1 MDLRGYLKLLARRWP
16 TVLICLLLGIVAAE
30 VVTMVRTPVYE
41 ARTQLFV
48 ATRTGADTSELNQGQ
63 SFSQARVQ
71 SYSAIV
77 ATSQVTQPVV
87 RQLGLPYS
95 PSELASRI
103 TAEAPLNTVLIN
115 IKVRDTDRVRAA
127 RIADAVAARFIGL
140 VERLETPKKAQPAPG
155 QKENAA
161 PQPTVSPVSLGVT
174 EKASVPKK
182 PVSPDRLL
190 ALAFGVL
197 GGLLLAAGIVALR
210 EALDTTVKTSEA
222 LGELTALP
230 VLAAIPYDKSAGRKR
245 IALEAAS
252 TSPRAEAFRKLR
264 ANLQFA
270 QVDDPP
276 RVIVVTSALPGEGKT
291 TTSVNLALSL
301 ADAGLRTCLVD
312 ADLRRPS
319 VAPTFG
325 LVEGAGL
332 TTVLIGQ
339 AATEDVMQQ
348 AAGRLAVLTSG
359 TLPPNPTELLSCG
372 RMAEV
377 LRELADTYDI
387 VVVDSAPLLPVADTL
402 GLSPLTDGVLLVVSA
417 SKTGR
422 DQIVDAA
429 DSLHRIGVP
438 VLGTALNMSST
449 HKGKGYGYGYGYAP
463 TELPTP
469 RPATDT
475 QGPHTPTHETDQP
488 ATTTADETE
497 QPATTTITI
506 AGEVNEPGTPAAT
519 AGTAEQPATAATDTG
534 AAEQPGTATTGAGR
548 AEQPGTATTA
558 GAGGAQK
565 SGAARASGAGKA
577 AVPPAGTGQAK
588 EPVTAAAG
596 GTGTRKRAGAGKTK
610 EGVTAAAGA
619 GKAKEPA
626 APTAAGKS

>member
-1 MDLRGYLKLLARRWP
+1 MDLRGYIKLLARRWP

-30 VVTMVRTPVYE
+30 VVTAVRTPVYE

-77 ATSQVTQPVV
+77 ATRQVTQPVV
-87 RQLGLPYS
+87 RQLKLPYT
-95 PSELASRI
+95 PTELASRI

-115 IKVRDTDRVRAA
+115 IKVRDTDPARAA
-127 RIADAVAARFIGL
+127 LIADAVADRFVGL
-140 VERLETPKKAQPAPG
+140 VERLETPKKALTSAG
-155 QKENAA
+155 KKESAS
-161 PQPTVSPVSLGVT
+161 PVSPVSLGVT
-174 EKASVPKK
+174 EKAAVPKK
-182 PVSPDRLL
+182 PVSPNRLL
-190 ALAFGVL
+190 GLALGVL
-197 GGLLLAAGIVALR
+197 GGLLLGAGIVALR

-222 LGELTALP
+222 LGELTSLP
-230 VLAAIPYDKSAGRKR
+230 VLGSIPYDRSAGRKR
-245 IALEAAS
+245 IAIEAAS
-252 TSPRAEAFRKLR
+252 TSARAEAFRKLR

-276 RVIVVTSALPGEGKT
+276 RVIVVTSPLPGEGKT

-339 AATEDVMQQ
+339 ARIEDVVQE

-387 VVVDSAPLLPVADTL
+387 VIVDSAPLLPVADTL

-429 DSLHRIGVP
+429 GSLSRIGVP
-438 VLGTALNMSST
+438 VIGTTLNMSSAY
-449 HKGKGYGYGYGYAP
+449 KGKGYGYGYGYAP
-463 TELPTP
+463 AELPMP

-475 QGPHTPTHETDQP
+475 EEPAS
-488 ATTTADETE
+488 ATTLGTSEE
-497 QPATTTITI
+497 PASPTTLGTS
-506 AGEVNEPGTPAAT
+506 EEPASPTT
-519 AGTAEQPATAATDTG
+519 HAEP
-534 AAEQPGTATTGAGR
+534 
-548 AEQPGTATTA
+548 
-558 GAGGAQK
+558 
-565 SGAARASGAGKA
+565 
-577 AVPPAGTGQAK
+577 
-588 EPVTAAAG
+588 
-596 GTGTRKRAGAGKTK
+596 
-610 EGVTAAAGA
+610 
-619 GKAKEPA
+619 KEPA
-626 APTAAGKS
+626 SPTTLGTSEEPASPTAVGKPKPASPTTVGKPKKPASPTAVGKPKKPASRTTVGTSEEPASPTTVGKS

>member
-16 TVLICLLLGIVAAE
+16 TVLICLLLGIIAAE
-30 VVTMVRTPVYE
+30 IVTAVRTPVYE

-115 IKVRDTDRVRAA
+115 IKVRDTDPARAA
-127 RIADAVAARFIGL
+127 RIADAVAVRFIGL
-140 VERLETPKKAQPAPG
+140 VERLETPKKALTPAG
-155 QKENAA
+155 TKESAS
-161 PQPTVSPVSLGVT
+161 PLSPVSLGVT
-174 EKASVPKK
+174 EKAGVPKK
-182 PVSPDRLL
+182 PVSPNRLL
-190 ALAFGVL
+190 GLGFGVL

-222 LGELTALP
+222 LGELTSLP
-230 VLAAIPYDKSAGRKR
+230 VLGTIPYDRSAGRRR
-245 IALEAAS
+245 IAIEAAS
-252 TSPRAEAFRKLR
+252 TSARAEAFRKLR

-276 RVIVVTSALPGEGKT
+276 RVIVVTSPLPGEGKT

-339 AATEDVMQQ
+339 ARTEDVMQE

-377 LRELADTYDI
+377 LRELTDTYDI
-387 VVVDSAPLLPVADTL
+387 VIVDSAPLLPVADTL
-402 GLSPLTDGVLLVVSA
+402 GLSPLADGVLLVVSA

-438 VLGTALNMSST
+438 VLGAALNMSSAY
-449 HKGKGYGYGYGYAP
+449 KGKGYGYGYGYAP
-463 TELPTP
+463 AELPMP
-469 RPATDT
+469 RPAT
-475 QGPHTPTHETDQP
+475 
-488 ATTTADETE
+488 
-497 QPATTTITI
+497 
-506 AGEVNEPGTPAAT
+506 
-519 AGTAEQPATAATDTG
+519 
-534 AAEQPGTATTGAGR
+534 AAEEPAPPAPAGKPQEPASRTGAG
-548 AEQPGTATTA
+548 
-558 GAGGAQK
+558 
-565 SGAARASGAGKA
+565 GKRE
-577 AVPPAGTGQAK
+577 K
-588 EPVTAAAG
+588 PVSRAAG
-596 GTGTRKRAGAGKTK
+596 GTREEPVSRTAGGTREESVSR
-610 EGVTAAAGA
+610 AAG
-619 GKAKEPA
+619 GKPEEPVS
-626 APTAAGKS
+626 PTAAGTP